1 MDTPTMWNEIIQQ
14 RAELQALQERIAVLE
29 EETDSMRKT
38 IDTVLR
44 LKCKR
49 GEGAFALNTDLM
61 TCVQKNTE
69 EALQNALKQLGT
81 SRTVDIV
88 ADFVVAV
95 LIGPD
100 REDIPCAVLDTN
112 TFVYK
117 NEHLWV
123 AAGLTDFSGILADN
137 MSDIVARSMR
147 ASNLTDEHV
156 LFYNSLI
163 QPGAFVNCVKK
174 AMKIYKDL

>member
-1 MDTPTMWNEIIQQ
+1 MDTQTMWMEIVQQ
-14 RAELQALQERIAVLE
+14 RTELRALHERIGVLE

-49 GEGAFALNTDLM
+49 GEGAFALNINLVSCVQNNAEFALQLALKRLGSTRATDL
-61 TCVQKNTE
+61 V
-69 EALQNALKQLGT
+69 
-81 SRTVDIV
+81 VDFIV
-88 ADFVVAV
+88 AT
-95 LIGPD
+95 LIGPN
-100 REDIPCAVLDTN
+100 RTDIPCAVLDTN

-123 AAGLTDFSGILADN
+123 AATLADFSGILSDN
-137 MSDIVARSMR
+137 VTEVVERATNSD
-147 ASNLTDEHV
+147 LTDEHV
-156 LFYNSLI
+156 LFYNSII
-163 QPGAFVNCVKK
+163 QTGTFLNCVKK